1 MPLAAFHE
9 IVGDAPDADA
19 ECARYTALLREHEL
33 DLCCMGIGENGHLAF
48 NDPPVADFDD
58 PVDVKVVELDEAS
71 RQQQVNEGHFAA
83 IDDVPTQAITVTIPP
98 LLRAGAA
105 LAIVPEARKREPVTT
120 ALTGPRVD
128 GVPCVG
134 PAHPQQRDAVPRR
147 GVGRGP
153 SGPAVKN
160 PVRRRPTA
168 PASELEVVSFPS
180 VAELRRRM
188 PRLLAGIVILSFGIA
203 LMIDARLGVSPYDV
217 LHQGI
222 ADNTGLSFGTVV
234 VLLGIA
240 ILVVWIPLG
249 QRFGIGTVIN
259 TLTIGF
265 ITDAFI
271 RLVGEP
277 ASLVER
283 WPMLVG
289 GILVTAFG
297 MALYIGA
304 GLGPGPRDGLMT
316 GIAAK
321 GYPLWAV
328 RTALE
333 LTALVAGWLLGGDVG
348 VGTVLFAAGIGP
360 LGHWFLARLHLGA
373 DGVDPD
379 PTATFG
385 E

>member
-1 MPLAAFHE
+1 M
-9 IVGDAPDADA
+9 
-19 ECARYTALLREHEL
+19 
-33 DLCCMGIGENGHLAF
+33 
-48 NDPPVADFDD
+48 
-58 PVDVKVVELDEAS
+58 
-71 RQQQVNEGHFAA
+71 
-83 IDDVPTQAITVTIPP
+83 
-98 LLRAGAA
+98 
-105 LAIVPEARKREPVTT
+105 
-120 ALTGPRVD
+120 
-128 GVPCVG
+128 
-134 PAHPQQRDAVPRR
+134 
-147 GVGRGP
+147 
-153 SGPAVKN
+153 KN
-160 PVRRRPTA
+160 PVRRRAVA
-168 PASELEVVSFPS
+168 PGSELEVVSFPS
-180 VAELRRRM
+180 LAELRRRM

-234 VLLGIA
+234 VLLGLA

-249 QRFGIGTVIN
+249 QRFGVGTVIN
-259 TLTIGF
+259 TLTVGF
-265 ITDAFI
+265 ITDFFI
-271 RLVGEP
+271 RLLGEP

-289 GILVTAFG
+289 GIVVAAFG

-321 GYPLWAV
+321 GYPLWFV

-333 LTALVAGWLLGGDVG
+333 LAALVAGWLLGGDVG

-379 PTATFG
+379 PAATFG